1 VKDVCRKKKRT
12 LRLRKDKAL
21 TLCMVKLLLRGH
33 LYFTLL
39 RIQIVMSKKKVLAIC
54 GSTRTQSANLS
65 IIQFVSKLLEDEVEM
80 EIYNELSALPHFNP
94 DLDKD
99 RAPDIVE
106 VLRDKIKDADGV
118 LICTP
123 EYVFS
128 LPGAL
133 KNAIEWCVST
143 TLFSEKPVA
152 LITASA
158 SGAKAH
164 ESLQLVMK
172 TIYAEMTEE
181 TQLLIQGAKGKINN
195 TGEIADALTAER
207 LKKLADAFTRQLNKK
222 IP

>member
-1 VKDVCRKKKRT
+1 MT
-12 LRLRKDKAL
+12 
-21 TLCMVKLLLRGH
+21 
-33 LYFTLL
+33 
-39 RIQIVMSKKKVLAIC
+39 KKKVVAIC
-54 GSTRTQSANLS
+54 GSTRTQSVNLS
-65 IIQFVSKLLEDEVEM
+65 IIQYAGRLLSAEVEF
-80 EIYNELSALPHFNP
+80 EIYNELSLLPHFNP
-94 DLDKD
+94 DLDKE

-106 VLRDKIKDADGV
+106 TLRDKIRDADGV

-143 TLFSEKPVA
+143 TIFSEKPVA

-172 TIYAEMTEE
+172 TIYADMTEE
-181 TQLLIQGAKGKINN
+181 TQLLIQGAKGKVNN
-195 TGEIADALTAER
+195 NGEVTDALTAEQ
-207 LKKLADAFTRQLNKK
+207 LNKLVKAFTRQLNGTKNH
-222 IP
+222 

>member
-1 VKDVCRKKKRT
+1 M
-12 LRLRKDKAL
+12 A
-21 TLCMVKLLLRGH
+21 
-33 LYFTLL
+33 
-39 RIQIVMSKKKVLAIC
+39 KKKVVAIC

-65 IIQFVSKLLEDEVEM
+65 IIQYIGELLSGEVEL
-80 EIYNELSALPHFNP
+80 EIYNELSLLPHFNP

-99 RAPDIVE
+99 KAPDIVE
-106 VLRDKIKDADGV
+106 ALREKIKNSDGV

-133 KNAIEWCVST
+133 KNVIEWCVST
-143 TLFSEKPVA
+143 TIFSEKAVA

-172 TIYAEMTEE
+172 TIYADVQEE
-181 TQLLIQGAKGKINN
+181 TQLLIQGAKGKMNEK
-195 TGEIADALTAER
+195 GEITDTLTAEKLKR
-207 LKKLADAFTRQLNKK
+207 LAVSFLGQLSKNN
-222 IP
+222 

>member
-1 VKDVCRKKKRT
+1 MDGETIVNGGTV
-12 LRLRKDKAL
+12 
-21 TLCMVKLLLRGH
+21 
-33 LYFTLL
+33 LYFAAYSNS
-39 RIQIVMSKKKVLAIC
+39 IMAKKKVLAIC
-54 GSTRTQSANLS
+54 GSIRTQSANLS
-65 IIQFVSKLLEDEVEM
+65 IIQYVGKLIADEVEL
-80 EIYNELSALPHFNP
+80 EIYNELSLLPHFNP
-94 DLDKD
+94 DFDKD

-106 VLRDKIKDADGV
+106 ALREKIKKADGV

-143 TLFSEKPVA
+143 TIFSEKPVA

-172 TIYAEMTEE
+172 TIYADIREE
-181 TQLLIQGAKGKINN
+181 TQLLIQGAKGKINSA
-195 TGEIADALTAER
+195 GEIVDALTAER
-207 LKKLADAFTRQLNKK
+207 LKKLVDAFAGQLSGKK
-222 IP
+222 NH

>member
-1 VKDVCRKKKRT
+1 MKN
-12 LRLRKDKAL
+12 
-21 TLCMVKLLLRGH
+21 
-33 LYFTLL
+33 
-39 RIQIVMSKKKVLAIC
+39 KVLAIC
-54 GSTRTQSANLS
+54 GSTRSTSANLQ
-65 IIQFVSKLLEDEVEM
+65 ILRYLENISKDDLEF
-80 EIYNELSALPHFNP
+80 EIYTELDKLPYFNP

-99 RAPDIVE
+99 VAPSIVE
-106 VLRDKIKDADGV
+106 ELRNKIKKANGV

-143 TLFSEKPVA
+143 TVFSEKPVA

-158 SGAKAH
+158 HGAKAH

-172 TIYAEMTEE
+172 TIYSALQPD

-195 TGEIADALTAER
+195 EGEITDSRTAQQ
-207 LKKLADAFTRQLNKK
+207 LNNVIGAFINQLSESSLNKK
-222 IP
+222 PGNTF

>member
-1 VKDVCRKKKRT
+1 MT
-12 LRLRKDKAL
+12 
-21 TLCMVKLLLRGH
+21 
-33 LYFTLL
+33 
-39 RIQIVMSKKKVLAIC
+39 KKKVVAIC
-54 GSTRTQSANLS
+54 GSTRTQSVNLS
-65 IIQFVSKLLEDEVEM
+65 IIQYVGRLLSAEVEF
-80 EIYNELSALPHFNP
+80 EIYNELSLLPHFNP
-94 DLDKD
+94 DLDKE

-106 VLRDKIKDADGV
+106 TLRDKIRDADGV

-143 TLFSEKPVA
+143 TIFSEKPVA

-172 TIYAEMTEE
+172 TIYADMTEE
-181 TQLLIQGAKGKINN
+181 TQLLIQGAKGKVNN
-195 TGEIADALTAER
+195 NG
-207 LKKLADAFTRQLNKK
+207 
-222 IP
+222 